1 MRLAIA
7 ILPIKMGMRIQVFE
21 SHMAL
26 ASEELTEQQFLS
38 LCASDHDR
46 LFPALARHQQ
56 FHGLFRHQM
65 IVLPDAHVDL
75 HATLSLAVQA
85 CFETAARVI
94 VDDFEVTTASLLS
107 VEPAAD

>member
-1 MRLAIA
+1 
-7 ILPIKMGMRIQVFE
+7 
-21 SHMAL
+21 MAL
-26 ASEELTEQQFLS
+26 AAQELTEQQFLS

-65 IVLPDAHVDL
+65 TVLPDTHVDL

-85 CFETAARVI
+85 CFETAAGVI
-94 VDDFEVTTASLLS
+94 VGDFEVTLAFHSISQLLNT
-107 VEPAAD
+107 